1 PGEVGWLG
9 LRDVTLGIDIKSASK
24 SPSVKASIDSYMSA
38 LENLNGVEPV
48 TAQNLR
54 AFHIGQDEMV
64 ELSTEVSDIIA
75 ELVSSMNT
83 AND

>member
-1 PGEVGWLG
+1 M
-9 LRDVTLGIDIKSASK
+9 
-24 SPSVKASIDSYMSA
+24 KASIDSYMSA

-75 ELVSSMNT
+75 ELVRNVNT

>member
-1 PGEVGWLG
+1 MYNAVASALRSG
-9 LRDVTLGIDIKSASK
+9 LL
-24 SPSVKASIDSYMSA
+24 A
-38 LENLNGVEPV
+38 LENLSGVESV
-48 TAQNLR
+48 TAQGLR

-75 ELVSSMNT
+75 ELVRNVNT